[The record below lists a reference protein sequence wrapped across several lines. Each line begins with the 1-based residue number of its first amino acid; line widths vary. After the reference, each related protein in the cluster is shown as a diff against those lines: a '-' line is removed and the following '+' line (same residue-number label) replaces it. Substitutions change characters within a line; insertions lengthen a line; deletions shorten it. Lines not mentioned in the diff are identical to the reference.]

1 MRGAYFA
8 HSLRSCGSYG
18 NAHFLRGVLRELIAA
33 GHGAEAFEP
42 AGGWSAQNL
51 VADAGPDVWGASQAS
66 YTGLRTTMIDA
77 ATMIRATGADSMI
90 VHGWNEP
97 ALVAALGT
105 ARKQGGVTLLFHDT
119 HPCAVS
125 DPDAM
130 RRNDPDGYDG
140 VLPFGEALASFYRGW
155 GWGARVFTWHEAA
168 DTQLFRPPA
177 TETSRHGACQTGRRK
192 WRPSSSTPPR
202 VVRSGRSCW
211 AAMAGRTRP
220 CPAPCAPSATLAR
233 RTATRST
240 AWRWQ
245 C

>member
-66 YTGLRTTMIDA
+66 YAGLRTTVIDA
-77 ATMIRATGADSMI
+77 AAMIRTTSADSMI

-105 ARKQGGVTLLFHDT
+105 ARKQGGGSRCSVPRHAPLRRQR
-119 HPCAVS
+119 PGR
-125 DPDAM
+125 DA
-130 RRNDPDGYDG
+130 P
-140 VLPFGEALASFYRGW
+140 
-155 GWGARVFTWHEAA
+155 
-168 DTQLFRPPA
+168 QRP
-177 TETSRHGACQTGRRK
+177 GR
-192 WRPSSSTPPR
+192 
-202 VVRSGRSCW
+202 
-211 AAMAGRTRP
+211 
-220 CPAPCAPSATLAR
+220 L
-233 RTATRST
+233 
-240 AWRWQ
+240 
-245 C
+245 